1 MLLRV
6 RAPSLLVLHRL
17 ALGCLFFFEAKSRR
31 WKLHSAGRVHSAAVA
46 HGLRAETGADS
57 LPSPLSVV
65 DSPTLSCHI
74 GRLGWLTCKCDL
86 EVHSENLDPW

>member
-6 RAPSLLVLHRL
+6 GAPSFFVPHRL
-17 ALGCLFFFEAKSRR
+17 ALGRPFFFFFEAKSRR
-31 WKLHSAGRVHSAAVA
+31 WKLHSAAVA

-57 LPSPLSVV
+57 LPSLLSMV

-74 GRLGWLTCKCDL
+74 GRLGWLT
-86 EVHSENLDPW
+86 

>member
-6 RAPSLLVLHRL
+6 GAPSFLVPHRL
-17 ALGCLFFFEAKSRR
+17 ALGRLFFFFEAKSRR
-31 WKLHSAGRVHSAAVA
+31 WKLHSAAVA

-57 LPSPLSVV
+57 LPSLLSMV

-74 GRLGWLTCKCDL
+74 GRLGWLT
-86 EVHSENLDPW
+86 

>member
-17 ALGCLFFFEAKSRR
+17 ALGFLFFFEAKSRR

-65 DSPTLSCHI
+65 DSSTLSCHV
-74 GRLGWLTCKCDL
+74 GRLGWLT
-86 EVHSENLDPW
+86 